1 MRIYIDSDFKC
12 HTEPGDGLREFDV
25 AFFDGKSPEV
35 VKGYCY
41 IPKNENWKRADGKIF
56 AGETISAW
64 KPDIELDKAQL
75 EYELAQVKAELAE
88 SGGSEALLE
97 AADVAYKEGVN
108 SAYD

>member
-1 MRIYIDSDFKC
+1 MKIYIDTDYKC
-12 HTEPGDGLREFDV
+12 HVSNGDSMRELDV
-25 AFFDGKSPEV
+25 SFFDGKCPEFIEGYRHIPDGEV
-35 VKGYCY
+35 WVNPDGVKCSGTG
-41 IPKNENWKRADGKIF
+41 PWKDYNALK
-56 AGETISAW
+56 T
-64 KPDIELDKAQL
+64 AQL